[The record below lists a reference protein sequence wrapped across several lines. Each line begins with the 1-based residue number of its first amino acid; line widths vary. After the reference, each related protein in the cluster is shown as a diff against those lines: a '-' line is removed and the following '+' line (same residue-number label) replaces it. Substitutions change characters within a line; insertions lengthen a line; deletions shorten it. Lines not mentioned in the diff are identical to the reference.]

1 MCLFERSEQM
11 FVPAANCLVDLCL
24 NGWGW
29 LTRRT
34 PSRASFPA
42 DRSSAS
48 LDPEIAR
55 AVSDQI
61 VFMDAGRIVETGEPN
76 AFFDNP
82 QTERAQKFLDTLV
95 F

>member
-1 MCLFERSEQM
+1 M
-11 FVPAANCLVDLCL
+11 
-24 NGWGW
+24 NGWDW

-34 PSRASFPA
+34 QSR
-42 DRSSAS
+42 AS
-48 LDPEIAR
+48 LDPEIVREVLDVVMGLAKDGMTMLVVTHEMSFAR

-61 VFMDAGRIVETGEPN
+61 VFMDAGRIVEISEPN

-82 QTERAQKFLDTLV
+82 QTQRSQKFLDTLV